1 MDASKYEY
9 YDRVIIFSGYVD
21 YYSAIVNA
29 KNSEIIFMIASGD
42 ANYKQAKSAI
52 NGMIK
57 NGFQNVTIVSMGN
70 DLSIYEKDILVINP
84 GNQMKN
90 GHYSINVIN
99 SGIIEY
105 AND

>member
-1 MDASKYEY
+1 MPT
-9 YDRVIIFSGYVD
+9 
-21 YYSAIVNA
+21 VNVFFTVSVVLVKKATVPRTVAVA
-29 KNSEIIFMIASGD
+29 KT
-42 ANYKQAKSAI
+42 AI
-52 NGMIK
+52 NNMIK

-70 DLSIYEKDILVINP
+70 DLSRYEKDILVINP

-105 AND
+105 ATD